1 MKNPLINSS
10 MLTKEEIEKALFDRQ
25 KNNNNRKIMTSQKSQ
40 IDNIKKRQLS
50 FNSFIFNH
58 NNLHYNT
65 GYNSKIPLTVNGNIK
80 KVIPE
85 RLIYEKYSFEVLD
98 ICENTD
104 RFVVN
109 PQNRIQYTEFGG
121 TVLLQRMEVGYEMNQ
136 IIESITENPSFSGE
150 VKGLNTGLKL
160 SIENKVRKMF
170 KFNMGKLTHEHLV
183 LIMNSRPRTKY
194 LCIPVPDR
202 ANIEIDYI
210 QINKTLEK
218 QICEE
223 ITENKLQIETRKR
236 KKGLKKINNL
246 KTISEIKSNDYE
258 LSDDE
263 IKQSSCQI
271 Q

>member
-1 MKNPLINSS
+1 
-10 MLTKEEIEKALFDRQ
+10 MLTKEEIEKALFNRQ
-25 KNNNNRKIMTSQKSQ
+25 KNSNKRKIFVSQKSQ
-40 IDNIKKRQLS
+40 LNNNRNRRLS
-50 FNSFIFNH
+50 FNNFINNH
-58 NNLHYNT
+58 YNTDYNT
-65 GYNSKIPLTVNGNIK
+65 GYDRKIPLTVNGNIK

-98 ICENTD
+98 ICEKTD

-109 PQNRIQYTEFGG
+109 PQNRIQYTDFGG

-150 VKGLNTGLKL
+150 VNALKTGLKL

-183 LIMNSRPRTKY
+183 LIVNARPRSKY

-202 ANIEIDYI
+202 ANVEIDYI

-218 QICEE
+218 KICEE
-223 ITENKLQIETRKR
+223 ITDNKLQIETRR
-236 KKGLKKINNL
+236 RRNFNNL
-246 KTISEIKSNDYE
+246 NTISEIKSDDYE

-263 IKQSSCQI
+263 IKQPSCQI